1 MNLVIRTKVLIAED
15 NPQVAKELEK
25 LLNLIDNVDIV
36 HQVDTAKEALVAIAE
51 YKPDVALVDLNL
63 PDMDGVNLLD
73 SLRKKNTVTQVII
86 VSDDKDYNTMLRAI
100 RKGASDY
107 VSHDVTFEE
116 LNIAVK
122 RAGDLAFAEKIKIDP
137 KAFTSED
144 QPESGDGEGEG
155 DKSLGKVITV
165 YSPKGGTGVTS
176 IAINLAIALLDK
188 ESTVAIVDSSM
199 QFGDVPIF
207 LNEIARNSII
217 DLIPRIRDL
226 DNKIVEDVLLFHK
239 SSGLHLL
246 TAPPRPELAE
256 KVNGNHLNQ
265 ILEHM
270 RQMFSYIVVNTSSYI
285 SDHCLAALDAGD
297 VNVVVTTQEIVSI
310 RAARAFLELWDGLNM
325 SKERLL
331 LTLNRYDKQ
340 KNITPARVSEILKQK
355 VAETIPFDEERALR
369 AANYGIPF
377 MKADKNALISQSVI
391 SLADLARQQ
400 LGEVAKEERLRL
412 FSSM

>member
-144 QPESGDGEGEG
+144 QPESGDGEGKG

>member
-25 LLNLIDNVDIV
+25 LLNLIDNVDLV
-36 HQVDTAKEALVAIAE
+36 NQVSTAQEALDAIAE
-51 YKPDVALVDLNL
+51 YNPDVAVVELNL
-63 PDMDGVNLLD
+63 PDMNGINFIE
-73 SLRKKNTVTQVII
+73 SLRKVNKITQVII
-86 VSDDKDYNTMLRAI
+86 LSDDKDYNTMLRAI
-100 RKGASDY
+100 RKGASDFI
-107 VSHDVTFEE
+107 SHDVTFEE

-122 RAGDLAFAEKIKIDP
+122 RATDLAFAERVKSDP
-137 KAFTSED
+137 SAFGDDSTPEPTESED
-144 QPESGDGEGEG
+144 DGG
-155 DKSLGKVITV
+155 LGKIVTV

-188 ESTVAIVDSSM
+188 ESTVAVVDSSM

-207 LNEIARNSII
+207 LNEIARYSIV
-217 DLIPRIRDL
+217 DLIPRIGDL
-226 DNKIVEDVLLFHK
+226 DNKVVEDVLQFHK
-239 SSGLHLL
+239 TSGLHLL

-256 KVNGNHLNQ
+256 KVNGNHLSQ

-270 RQMFSYIVVNTSSYI
+270 RQMFSYVVVNTSSYI

-297 VNVVVTTQEIVSI
+297 VIVVVTTQEIVSI

-331 LTLNRYDKQ
+331 LTLNRYDKG
-340 KNITPARVSEILKQK
+340 KNITPERVSEILKHK
-355 VAETIPFDEERALR
+355 VAETVPLDEERALR

-377 MKADKNALISQSVI
+377 MTADKNALISQSVI
-391 SLADLARQQ
+391 SLADLARKQ
-400 LGEVAKEERLRL
+400 LAEAAKEERLRL
-412 FSSM
+412 FSAVG